1 MDTNIIF
8 ITVHYYTAPEGTYKS
23 GIREVFV
30 KLMKNEGPTALYKGV
45 VPVMLR
51 AFPANAA
58 CFMGFEI
65 CMKFLNWIAPSL

>member
-1 MDTNIIF
+1 MAMYLLRLYF
-8 ITVHYYTAPEGTYKS
+8 TAPEGTYTK

-30 KLMKNEGPTALYKGV
+30 KLIKNEGPIALYKGV

-58 CFMGFEI
+58 CFTGFEI
-65 CMKFLNWIAPSL
+65 AMKFLNWIAPNL

>member
-1 MDTNIIF
+1 MFHYTLYII
-8 ITVHYYTAPEGTYKS
+8 IVAPEGTYKS

-30 KLMKNEGPTALYKGV
+30 KLMKNEGPIALYKGV

-65 CMKFLNWIAPSL
+65 CMKFLNWLAPNL